1 MMPTLPRIDARD
13 WSSQPPWLHPAYRS
27 TALRSPTRALLP
39 IAHSLSEL
47 TQPVYGHDD
56 IGELDHDLTRNA
68 VSNGAPLGERIVVT
82 GRVIDERG
90 RPVRHTLV
98 ELWQCNAAGR
108 YVHRADQ
115 HDAPL
120 DPNFLGAGRTLTD
133 ADGRYRFLTLKPGA
147 YPWGNHPNA
156 WRPAHIHFS
165 LFGEHFASRLVT
177 QMYFPGDPLL
187 ALDPIY
193 QSTREGA
200 RERLVSRFDIGVTEQ
215 GYALGYVFDIVLRGP
230 LETPMETPR

>member
-1 MMPTLPRIDARD
+1 MAELPRIVARD
-13 WSSQPPWLHPAYRS
+13 WSSQPAYLHPAYKS
-27 TALRSPTRALLP
+27 TPLRAPSRPLLP
-39 IAHSLSEL
+39 MRHTLSEL
-47 TQPVYGHDD
+47 AQPVYGHED

-68 VSNGAPLGERIVVT
+68 ALNGAPLGERIVVT

-90 RPVRHTLV
+90 RPLRHTLV

-108 YVHRADQ
+108 YVHEVDT

-133 ADGRYRFLTLKPGA
+133 GEGRYRFLTIKPGA

-156 WRPAHIHFS
+156 WRPNHIHFS

-187 ALDPIY
+187 ELDPIY
-193 QSTREGA
+193 RSTPPGV
-200 RERLVSRFDIGVTEQ
+200 RERLVAHFDLAATQPGF
-215 GYALGYVFDIVLRGP
+215 ALGYVFDIVLRGA
-230 LETPMETPR
+230 LQTPMETLR

>member
-1 MMPTLPRIDARD
+1 MAELPRIAPRD
-13 WSSQPPWLHPAYRS
+13 WSSQPAYLHPAYKS
-27 TALRSPTRALLP
+27 TPLRAPSRPLLP
-39 IAHSLSEL
+39 MRHTLSEL
-47 TQPVYGHDD
+47 AQPVYGHED

-68 VSNGAPLGERIVVT
+68 ALNGAPLGERIVVT

-90 RPVRHTLV
+90 RPLRHTLV

-108 YVHRADQ
+108 YVHAVDT

-133 ADGRYRFLTLKPGA
+133 GEGRYRFLTIKPGA

-156 WRPAHIHFS
+156 WRPNHIHFS

-187 ALDPIY
+187 ELDPIY
-193 QSTREGA
+193 RSTPPGV
-200 RERLVSRFDIGVTEQ
+200 RERLVAHFDLAATQPGF
-215 GYALGYVFDIVLRGP
+215 ALGYVFDIVLRGA
-230 LETPMETPR
+230 LQTPMETPR

>member
-1 MMPTLPRIDARD
+1 MAELPRIVARD
-13 WSSQPPWLHPAYRS
+13 WSSQPAYLHPAYKS
-27 TALRSPTRALLP
+27 TPLRAPSRPLLP
-39 IAHSLSEL
+39 MRHTLSEL
-47 TQPVYGHDD
+47 AQPVYGHED

-68 VSNGAPLGERIVVT
+68 ALNGAPLGERIVVT

-90 RPVRHTLV
+90 RPLRHTLV

-108 YVHRADQ
+108 YVHAVDT

-133 ADGRYRFLTLKPGA
+133 GEGRYRFLTIKPGA

-156 WRPAHIHFS
+156 WRPNHIHFS

-187 ALDPIY
+187 ELDPIY
-193 QSTREGA
+193 RSTPPGV
-200 RERLVSRFDIGVTEQ
+200 RERLVAHFDLAATQPGF
-215 GYALGYVFDIVLRGP
+215 ALGYVFDIVLRGA
-230 LETPMETPR
+230 LQTPMETLR

>member
-1 MMPTLPRIDARD
+1 MAELPRIAARD
-13 WSSQPPWLHPAYRS
+13 WSSQPAYLHPAYKS
-27 TALRSPTRALLP
+27 TPLRAPSRPLLP
-39 IAHSLSEL
+39 MRHSLSEL
-47 TQPVYGHDD
+47 AQPVYGHED

-68 VSNGAPLGERIVVT
+68 ALNGAPLGERIVVT
-82 GRVIDERG
+82 GRVLDEGG
-90 RPVRHTLV
+90 RPLRHTLV

-108 YVHRADQ
+108 YVHAVDT

-133 ADGRYRFLTLKPGA
+133 EAGRYRFLTIKPGA

-156 WRPAHIHFS
+156 WRPNHIHFS

-187 ALDPIY
+187 ELDPIY
-193 QSTREGA
+193 RSTPPGV
-200 RERLVSRFDIGVTEQ
+200 RERLVAHFDLASTQPGF
-215 GYALGYVFDIVLRGP
+215 ALGYVFDIVLRGA
-230 LETPMETPR
+230 LQTPMETSR